1 MCVGNS
7 SLPEA
12 DKKTSSSIPK
22 DALTEMVYKDFDQD
36 DKDNF
41 KSYGETVESNNKK
54 RSLDHAEEEVI
65 NVNCNVGSVKMCQP
79 IFSTYPTSRSTQRP
93 SHTTTPPRGTAST
106 NPNAIR

>member
-1 MCVGNS
+1 MCVGKS

-41 KSYGETVESNNKK
+41 KSYGETVESNSKK
-54 RSLDHAEEEVI
+54 RSLDHAEEEVN
-65 NVNCNVGSVKMCQP
+65 NVNCNVGSVKMFQP

-93 SHTTTPPRGTAST
+93 PHTITPPRGTVST
-106 NPNAIR
+106 HPNTIR